1 MKKFVATGDFTLGKP
16 LYDFEENFAA
26 LARCGHWI
34 SLGQATGALQPIS
47 TDWLAQKSATFSRPV
62 AFDYVATPAL
72 MAERA
77 QRLWAVLANG
87 SVKTPPIERWSL
99 DAAARAHERL
109 ESRATIGALVLVA

>member
-1 MKKFVATGDFTLGKP
+1 MLSGP
-16 LYDFEENFAA
+16 LEDDAMQ
-26 LARCGHWI
+26 LI
-34 SLGQATGALQPIS
+34 DTIGQSSRTWLQPIS

-77 QRLWAVLANG
+77 QRLWAVLADG
-87 SVKTPPIERWSL
+87 SVKAPPIERWSL